1 MITIFD
7 TNVLLNVA
15 FSSKSVAANAF
26 QKALMLGDVVYSP
39 ATLAEFTE
47 VLNRPKFD
55 KFISNEKR
63 NRFLKDFAEAAI
75 SVAAP
80 CFNTPICKDPK
91 DEMFLELAVA
101 TNADYI
107 ISLDKHLLV
116 LHPFQN
122 TSIIKDLHFLHL
134 QI

>member
-39 ATLAEFTE
+39 ETLAEFTQ
-47 VLNRPKFD
+47 VLNRSKFD
-55 KFISNEKR
+55 KFISDEKR
-63 NRFLKDFAEAAI
+63 NNFLKDFVEAAI
-75 SVAAP
+75 PAAAP
-80 CFNTPICKDPK
+80 RFDTPVCRDPK
-91 DEMFLELAVA
+91 DEMFLELAMA

-107 ISLDKHLLV
+107 VTGDKDLLV
-116 LHPFQN
+116 LHPFHN
-122 TSIIKDLHFLHL
+122 TSIIQVSHFLHL

>member
-1 MITIFD
+1 MIVIFD

-15 FSSKSVAANAF
+15 FSSRSVAANAF

-39 ATLAEFTE
+39 ETLTEFTE
-47 VLNRPKFD
+47 VLNRSKFD

-63 NRFLKDFAEAAI
+63 NRFLKDFVEAAML
-75 SVAAP
+75 VTAP
-80 CFNTPICKDPK
+80 RFDSPICGDPK

-107 ISLDKHLLV
+107 VSEDKDLLV
-116 LHPFQN
+116 LHPFRN
-122 TSIIKDLHFLHL
+122 TSIIQVSHFLHL